1 MVAVEKWHKTAKQR
15 YFENQQKCQLYQ
27 LFWKINSPT
36 LNAALWTK
44 FGVAEKQIG
53 ESKLNAKVY

>member
-1 MVAVEKWHKTAKQR
+1 MSIISIILENKQPHI
-15 YFENQQKCQLYQ
+15 EC
-27 LFWKINSPT
+27 SP
-36 LNAALWTK
+36 LNEK